1 MILRTSCLALLL
13 TSSAALADVPKVV
26 SDIAPVQS
34 LVAMVMDQIGEPDLL
49 IEPGASAHDL
59 ALKPSQAQMLSDADI
74 VIWIGPDLNPAV
86 EGHVESLATNAVHLE
101 LMNADG
107 VHLLPY
113 RDEAF
118 FGGHH
123 DDDEHEGEDHHDAH
137 DYDHAKHD
145 DHEDHDDH
153 DDDHKDHDEHEE
165 HEEHANGH
173 HHGDGEFDPHVW
185 LSPENAILWVNVIA
199 QELGKIDQD
208 NQDKYFYNA
217 TLAVEKITA
226 AQDRAKAILAPAHD
240 VPLAAYHDA
249 YQYFEDAFDLTVIGA
264 ISDSDDVQ
272 PGAKRIETLRSE
284 FEHQQPKC
292 FLMEPGANAR
302 LIMSVGWAGL
312 LDTDSGKE
320 PIARLDALGGQFEQG
335 ADLYTNLIEDT
346 AQRIAD
352 CVTD

>member
-1 MILRTSCLALLL
+1 MIRRTTCLALLL
-13 TSSAALADVPKVV
+13 TSSAALAEVPKVV
-26 SDIAPVQS
+26 TDIAPIHS
-34 LVAMVMDQIGEPDLL
+34 LVAMVMDQVGKPDLL
-49 IEPGASAHDL
+49 IAPGASAHDL
-59 ALKPSQAQMLSDADI
+59 ALKPSQAQMLSNANI
-74 VIWIGPDLNPAV
+74 VVWVGPELNPAV

-113 RDEAF
+113 REEAF

-123 DDDEHEGEDHHDAH
+123 DEDHEDEDHHDEH
-137 DYDHAKHD
+137 EEDHAKHD
-145 DHEDHDDH
+145 DHEDE
-153 DDDHKDHDEHEE
+153 HKDHDDAHEE
-165 HEEHANGH
+165 HEEHADGH

-199 QELGKIDQD
+199 EELGKIDQD
-208 NQDKYFYNA
+208 NRDKYFYNA
-217 TLAVEKITA
+217 ALAADKITA
-226 AQDRAKAILAPAHD
+226 SQERAKAILVPAHD

-264 ISDSDDVQ
+264 ISDSDAVQ

-284 FEHQQPKC
+284 FEQQQPKC

-302 LIMSVGWAGL
+302 LILSVGWAGL
-312 LDTDSGKE
+312 LDNDSGKE
-320 PIARLDALGGQFEQG
+320 PIARLDPLGGKFDQG
-335 ADLYTNLIEDT
+335 GDLYVNLIEDT

-352 CVTD
+352 CIAD